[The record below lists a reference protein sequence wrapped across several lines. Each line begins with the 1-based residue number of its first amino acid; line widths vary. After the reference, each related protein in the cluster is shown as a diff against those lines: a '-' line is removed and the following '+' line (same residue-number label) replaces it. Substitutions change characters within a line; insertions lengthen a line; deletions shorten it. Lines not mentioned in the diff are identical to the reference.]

1 VQSALH
7 EAIVASVLFPA
18 GVAVLPHALR
28 ILDRDCMAGRKSAG
42 NGLRVLEAVVH
53 PRLPMRRAV
62 VPQMEAESQGE
73 GEGDGQSADEE
84 ALDGLEEMDVEESA
98 RGVDSTSV
106 ESLHSVPP
114 KEQEARKEVEQPPPA
129 PTTEPKLPS
138 FVARWDTISS
148 STIPSDDKITAA
160 VKPTL
165 TSPVKTQIPSSIAA
179 AATTTTRSESRVNEI
194 FNTGAWRTIQS
205 NEGDAAEEEEEIPE
219 IDMGFDSDEE

>member
-1 VQSALH
+1 
-7 EAIVASVLFPA
+7 
-18 GVAVLPHALR
+18 
-28 ILDRDCMAGRKSAG
+28 MAGSSRETAG
-42 NGLRVLEAVVH
+42 SGLRVLEAVVH

-73 GEGDGQSADEE
+73 GDGQSADEE

-98 RGVDSTSV
+98 RATDITSV
-106 ESLHSVPP
+106 ESLHSVP
-114 KEQEARKEVEQPPPA
+114 EDQEARKEVEQPPPA

-148 STIPSDDKITAA
+148 STIPSDDKSTTA
-160 VKPTL
+160 VKPTQ
-165 TSPVKTQIPSSIAA
+165 TASPGETQIPSSIAA
-179 AATTTTRSESRVNEI
+179 AVTTTTRSESRVNEI
-194 FNTGAWRTIQS
+194 FNTGAWRQVQS